1 MSMKLAPIPTDE
13 AERMADVH
21 ALGLLD
27 TPREPRFDRLA
38 ELIGEVFDVPRV
50 FITLIDTDR
59 MWFKSTFG
67 VDGIDGTP
75 RDVGF
80 CSHAILQPEVMVITD
95 ARADERFADNP
106 FVSGDFGLRFYAG
119 VPLHGPAGRA
129 VGAVGLVDTSPRDFG
144 ADQVA
149 LLEKFAAVIEAQIQP

>member
-1 MSMKLAPIPTDE
+1 MKLAPIPTDE

-38 ELIGEVFDVPRV
+38 EVIGDVFDVPRV

-59 MWFKSTFG
+59 MWFKSAVG
-67 VDGIDGTP
+67 VTGIDGTP

-80 CSHAILQPEVMVITD
+80 CSHAILEREALVIAD
-95 ARADERFADNP
+95 ASADERFADNP
-106 FVSGDFGLRFYAG
+106 FVTGDFGLRFYAG
-119 VPLHGPAGRA
+119 VPLHGPTGRA
-129 VGAVGLVDTSPRDFG
+129 VGALGIVDTAPRTFG
-144 ADQVA
+144 ADQVE
-149 LLEKFAAVIEAQIQP
+149 LLAKFAAVVEAQIQP

>member
-13 AERMADVH
+13 AERMADVQ

-106 FVSGDFGLRFYAG
+106 FVSG
-119 VPLHGPAGRA
+119 
-129 VGAVGLVDTSPRDFG
+129 AVGLVDTSPRDFG
-144 ADQVA
+144 VDQVA